1 MMTGRSP
8 KLQRAYDLKSK
19 EEAETVYD
27 DWAAEYDADMVQGM
41 DYVAPVNAANRLVDL
56 AGGDPGPVLDAGCG
70 TGLVGAALAQRS
82 VAMIDGIDLS
92 RGMLEQARARGVYR
106 NLDKADL
113 TRRLDIADDAYG
125 AAICVGTITDGHVG
139 PEVFDELVRV
149 VRPGGLVVATVAH
162 VWESRKVGEH
172 IDGLVAKGLVR
183 LREADEWE
191 SVKGENVRCRIPVL
205 EVR

>member
-1 MMTGRSP
+1 MTGRSP

-19 EEAETVYD
+19 EEAEAVYD
-27 DWAAEYDADMVQGM
+27 EWAAEYDADMVQGM
-41 DYVAPVNAANRLVDL
+41 DYVAPANAANRLVHL
-56 AGGDPGPVLDAGCG
+56 AGDPEPVLDAGCG
-70 TGLVGAALAQRS
+70 TGLVGAELAQRS
-82 VAMIDGIDLS
+82 VAVIDGIDLS
-92 RGMLEQARARGVYR
+92 RGMLEKARARGVYR
-106 NLDKADL
+106 DLAKADL
-113 TRRLDIADDAYG
+113 TRRLDIPDDTYG

-139 PEVFDELVRV
+139 PEVLNELVRV

-172 IDGLVAKGLVR
+172 INGLATDGRIR

-191 SVKGENVRCRIPVL
+191 SVRGEDVRCRIPVL

>member
-1 MMTGRSP
+1 MTGRSP

-19 EEAETVYD
+19 EEAEAVYD
-27 DWAAEYDADMVQGM
+27 EWAAEYDADMVQGM
-41 DYVAPVNAANRLVDL
+41 DYVAPANAANRLVHL
-56 AGGDPGPVLDAGCG
+56 AGDPGPVLDAGCG
-70 TGLVGAALAQRS
+70 TGLVGAELAQRS
-82 VAMIDGIDLS
+82 VAVIDGIDLS
-92 RGMLEQARARGVYR
+92 QGMLEKARARGVYR
-106 NLDKADL
+106 DLAKADL
-113 TRRLDIADDAYG
+113 TRRLDIPDDTYG

-139 PEVFDELVRV
+139 PEVLNELVRV

-172 IDGLVAKGLVR
+172 INDLATDGRIR

-191 SVKGENVRCRIPVL
+191 SVRGEDVRCRIPVL

>member
-1 MMTGRSP
+1 MTGRSP

-19 EEAETVYD
+19 EEAEAVYD
-27 DWAAEYDADMVQGM
+27 EWAAEYDADMVQGM
-41 DYVAPVNAANRLVDL
+41 DYVAPANAANRLVHL
-56 AGGDPGPVLDAGCG
+56 AGDPGPVLDAGCG
-70 TGLVGAALAQRS
+70 TGLVGAELAQRS
-82 VAMIDGIDLS
+82 VAVIDGIDLS
-92 RGMLEQARARGVYR
+92 QGMLEKARARGIYR
-106 NLDKADL
+106 DLAKADL
-113 TRRLDIADDAYG
+113 TRRLDIPDDTYG

-139 PEVFDELVRV
+139 PEVLNELVRV

-172 IDGLVAKGLVR
+172 INGLATDGRIR

-191 SVKGENVRCRIPVL
+191 SVRGEDVRCRIPVL

>member
-1 MMTGRSP
+1 MAERSP

-19 EEAETVYD
+19 AEAETVYD
-27 DWAAEYDADMVQGM
+27 EWAADYDADMIEGM
-41 DYVAPVNAANRLVDL
+41 DYVAPANAANRLVDL

-70 TGLVGAALAQRS
+70 TGLVGTALAARS
-82 VAMIDGIDLS
+82 VPVIDGVDLS
-92 RGMLEQARARGVYR
+92 QGMLDQARARGVYR
-106 NLDKADL
+106 HLNKADL
-113 TRRLDIADDAYG
+113 TQRLDIADDSYS

-172 IDGLVAKGLVR
+172 IDTLVAQGLVH

-191 SVKGENVRCRIPVL
+191 SVRGENVHCRIPVL

>member
-1 MMTGRSP
+1 MTGRSP

-27 DWAAEYDADMVQGM
+27 EWAAEYDADMVQGM
-41 DYVAPVNAANRLVDL
+41 DYVAPANAANRLVDL
-56 AGGDPGPVLDAGCG
+56 AGDPGPVLDAGCG
-70 TGLVGAALAQRS
+70 TGLVGAALAKRS
-82 VAMIDGIDLS
+82 VAVIDGVDLS
-92 RGMLEQARARGVYR
+92 QGMLDQARARGVYR
-106 NLDKADL
+106 NLAKADL
-113 TRRLDIADDAYG
+113 TRRLDIADNTYG

-139 PEVFDELVRV
+139 PEVLDELVRV

-172 IDGLVAKGLVR
+172 INGLATEGRIR

>member
-1 MMTGRSP
+1 MTGRSP

-19 EEAETVYD
+19 EEAEAVYD
-27 DWAAEYDADMVQGM
+27 EWAAEYDADMVQGM
-41 DYVAPVNAANRLVDL
+41 DYVAPANAANRLVDL
-56 AGGDPGPVLDAGCG
+56 AGDPEPVLDAGCG
-70 TGLVGAALAQRS
+70 TGLVGAELAKRS
-82 VAMIDGIDLS
+82 VAVIDGIDLS
-92 RGMLEQARARGVYR
+92 QGMLDQARARGVYR
-106 NLDKADL
+106 DLAKADL
-113 TRRLDIADDAYG
+113 TRRLDIPDDTYG

-139 PEVFDELVRV
+139 PEVLDELVRV

-172 IDGLVAKGLVR
+172 INGLATDGRIR

-191 SVKGENVRCRIPVL
+191 SVRGEDVRCRIPVL

>member
-1 MMTGRSP
+1 MAERSP

-19 EEAETVYD
+19 EEAEAVYD
-27 DWAAEYDADMVQGM
+27 EWATDYDTDMIDGM
-41 DYVAPVNAANRLVDL
+41 DYVAPANAANRLVDVV
-56 AGGDPGPVLDAGCG
+56 GGDPGPVLDAGCG
-70 TGLVGAALAQRS
+70 TGLVGVALARRS
-82 VAMIDGIDLS
+82 VSVIDGVDLS
-92 RGMLEQARARGVYR
+92 QGMLDQARARGVYR
-106 NLDKADL
+106 NLGKADL
-113 TRRLDIADDAYG
+113 TQRLDVADDTYG

-172 IDGLVAKGLVR
+172 LDDLAARGLVH

-191 SVKGENVRCRIPVL
+191 SVRGENVYCRIPVL